1 MPLDLRNSRLPHKPA
16 VYGFGLVAVGV
27 ALWLEVIIAPIAPL
41 LALTPLSLAAALTA
55 WYGGFTAGGVALLVA
70 AAGVD
75 FLLLEPGS
83 FLSFG
88 GWDRAL
94 AIGLYLA
101 SWLVFA
107 VLVERGYRQSRV
119 DRETRVAAERQ
130 ARQADRVSELTA
142 ALGQARTPSSVVE
155 ASLQE
160 PLHALGAE
168 AGVLFLTGSDGHFEV
183 ARSVAFKL
191 DDPERLKALMESAR
205 NPVSDAID
213 RAAPVILDTR
223 AKLLNEYPDLPPDL
237 YPSNSC
243 ATVAVP
249 FMIASRV
256 VGVVRLDFRRDR
268 QFSAE
273 DREYLFVLGKR
284 AAQALDRTWQYETA
298 QRARVEAESLR
309 ARADQELSERQKV
322 ELALRAS
329 EGRYRALAAR
339 TSRLHGLTAGLSESV
354 TMHAVAQ
361 AIVHQGK
368 IVVGATTGDVTLLV
382 ENGTYFESL
391 FDDNAREQD
400 GVPNR
405 FPAET
410 GYCATQAVQTG
421 RGVFIGSFNE
431 WQEHYWRS
439 ATIAADGGFVSSA
452 TLPLMIEGTPI
463 GVLAFHFTVPV
474 NFDESYRAL
483 LLSVAQHC
491 AQALD
496 RARLYES
503 AQRARSDAEAA
514 NRLKDEFVSIVS
526 HELRTPLNAML
537 GWTSMLQR
545 GSLDPAVAARALQS
559 IHDNATRQTRLIDE
573 LLDFSRI
580 VGGRARL
587 ELEEIDLRDLIRGV
601 VESMIPSAAAHGIE
615 LQLSIIPAVTVI
627 GDLRRLEQVF
637 FNLLG
642 NALKFTPKNGR
653 VTIDTRLVDRSVEIR
668 VIDSGV
674 GIEPEFLPHVFDRFR
689 QADSTTTRSHG
700 GLGLGLSIAR
710 QLVEGH
716 KGTIAV
722 ESDGRDRGST
732 FIVRLPVAGQ
742 RPERG
747 TGQPEAEHHTPA
759 AQLSPRLDGIRVL
772 VVDDE
777 PDTREIMAHTL
788 EGCGATVTLA
798 GSAGDALTILEDR
811 EMDVLLA
818 DIAMPGEDGYALIR
832 RVRSSGEG
840 RVATIPAAAVTAH
853 ARDDEKRQALSAG
866 FQMHLA
872 KPFEPAQLAQAVESL
887 VRGSSVVH

>member
-1 MPLDLRNSRLPHKPA
+1 MRLNLRDSRLPHKPA
-16 VYGFGLVAVGV
+16 VYGFGVIAVAV
-27 ALWLEVIIAPIAPL
+27 ALWLEIIISPIAPL

-119 DRETRVAAERQ
+119 DRETRVDAERQ
-130 ARQADRVSELTA
+130 ARQANRVSELTA
-142 ALGQARTPSSVVE
+142 ALGQARTPSSAVE

-168 AGVLFLTGSDGHFEV
+168 AGLLFLTGADGRLEV
-183 ARSVAFKL
+183 ARSVAFKF
-191 DDPERLKALMESAR
+191 DDPVRLKALMESAR

-223 AKLLNEYPDLPPDL
+223 AKLQAEYPDLPADL
-237 YPSNSC
+237 YPQNSC

-249 FMIASRV
+249 FVIGSRV

-268 QFSAE
+268 NFSAE

-309 ARADQELSERQKV
+309 ARADQELAERQKV

-382 ENGTYFESL
+382 ENGTQFETL
-391 FDDNAREQD
+391 FAENAREQE
-400 GVPNR
+400 GGPHR
-405 FPAET
+405 FPAES

-439 ATIAADGGFVSSA
+439 ASIAADGGFVSSA

-503 AQRARSDAEAA
+503 AQRARADAEAA

-615 LQLSIIPAVTVI
+615 LQLSVIPAVTVI

-653 VTIDTRLVDRSVEIR
+653 VTIDTRLVERSVEIK

-710 QLVEGH
+710 QLVESH

-722 ESDGRDRGST
+722 ESEGRGQGST
-732 FIVRLPVAGQ
+732 FIVCLPVAGQ
-742 RPERG
+742 RPDRG
-747 TGQPEAEHHTPA
+747 AGQPEAQRVSTAVPA
-759 AQLSPRLDGIRVL
+759 SPRLDGIRIL

-798 GSAGDALTILEDR
+798 GSASDAITILEDR

-818 DIAMPGEDGYALIR
+818 DIAMPGEDGYSLIR
-832 RVRSSGEG
+832 RIRASGEG

-866 FQMHLA
+866 YQMHLA
-872 KPFEPAQLAQAVESL
+872 KPFEPAQLAQAVETL
-887 VRGSSVVH
+887 VRGNSVVH

>member
-1 MPLDLRNSRLPHKPA
+1 MRFASTSAATVSSPQRIVSICSCSA
-16 VYGFGLVAVGV
+16 S
-27 ALWLEVIIAPIAPL
+27 APL
-41 LALTPLSLAAALTA
+41 RPSTA
-55 WYGGFTAGGVALLVA
+55 
-70 AAGVD
+70 
-75 FLLLEPGS
+75 
-83 FLSFG
+83 
-88 GWDRAL
+88 
-94 AIGLYLA
+94 
-101 SWLVFA
+101 
-107 VLVERGYRQSRV
+107 RG
-119 DRETRVAAERQ
+119 
-130 ARQADRVSELTA
+130 
-142 ALGQARTPSSVVE
+142 RT
-155 ASLQE
+155 
-160 PLHALGAE
+160 
-168 AGVLFLTGSDGHFEV
+168 
-183 ARSVAFKL
+183 
-191 DDPERLKALMESAR
+191 
-205 NPVSDAID
+205 
-213 RAAPVILDTR
+213 
-223 AKLLNEYPDLPPDL
+223 
-237 YPSNSC
+237 
-243 ATVAVP
+243 
-249 FMIASRV
+249 
-256 VGVVRLDFRRDR
+256 
-268 QFSAE
+268 
-273 DREYLFVLGKR
+273 
-284 AAQALDRTWQYETA
+284 ETA

-309 ARADQELSERQKV
+309 ARADQELAERQKV

-382 ENGTYFESL
+382 ENGTQFETL
-391 FDDNAREQD
+391 FSESAREQD
-400 GVPNR
+400 GGPSR

-439 ATIAADGGFVSSA
+439 ASIAADGGFVSSA

-503 AQRARSDAEAA
+503 AQRARSEAEAA

-615 LQLSIIPAVTVI
+615 LQLSVIPAVTVI

-674 GIEPEFLPHVFDRFR
+674 GIEPEFLPFVFDRFR

-710 QLVEGH
+710 QLVEAH

-722 ESDGRDRGST
+722 ESEGRDRGSS

-742 RPERG
+742 RPERP
-747 TGQPEAEHHTPA
+747 TGQPAAEQLETA
-759 AQLSPRLDGIRVL
+759 AHAAPRLDGIRVL

-798 GSAGDALTILEDR
+798 GYGQRRPQHPRGSRDGRAARRYRDAWRGWLRAHPARAGIRRRPRRHHSCRRGDGACAGRGEAPGAHGRLPDAPRETVRARPARASGGNAGARHLGRALT
-811 EMDVLLA
+811 A
-818 DIAMPGEDGYALIR
+818 
-832 RVRSSGEG
+832 
-840 RVATIPAAAVTAH
+840 
-853 ARDDEKRQALSAG
+853 
-866 FQMHLA
+866 
-872 KPFEPAQLAQAVESL
+872 
-887 VRGSSVVH
+887 

>member
-16 VYGFGLVAVGV
+16 VYGFGLVAVGL

-94 AIGLYLA
+94 AVGLYLA

-168 AGVLFLTGSDGHFEV
+168 AGVLFLTGSDGHLEV

-191 DDPERLKALMESAR
+191 DDPVRLKALMESAR

-223 AKLLNEYPDLPPDL
+223 AKLQNEYPDLPPDL

-249 FMIASRV
+249 FVIGSRV

-503 AQRARSDAEAA
+503 AQRARSEAEAA

-742 RPERG
+742 RPERRHG
-747 TGQPEAEHHTPA
+747 TA
-759 AQLSPRLDGIRVL
+759 
-772 VVDDE
+772 
-777 PDTREIMAHTL
+777 
-788 EGCGATVTLA
+788 
-798 GSAGDALTILEDR
+798 
-811 EMDVLLA
+811 
-818 DIAMPGEDGYALIR
+818 
-832 RVRSSGEG
+832 RS
-840 RVATIPAAAVTAH
+840 
-853 ARDDEKRQALSAG
+853 
-866 FQMHLA
+866 
-872 KPFEPAQLAQAVESL
+872 
-887 VRGSSVVH
+887 

>member
-1 MPLDLRNSRLPHKPA
+1 
-16 VYGFGLVAVGV
+16 
-27 ALWLEVIIAPIAPL
+27 
-41 LALTPLSLAAALTA
+41 
-55 WYGGFTAGGVALLVA
+55 
-70 AAGVD
+70 
-75 FLLLEPGS
+75 
-83 FLSFG
+83 
-88 GWDRAL
+88 
-94 AIGLYLA
+94 
-101 SWLVFA
+101 
-107 VLVERGYRQSRV
+107 
-119 DRETRVAAERQ
+119 
-130 ARQADRVSELTA
+130 
-142 ALGQARTPSSVVE
+142 
-155 ASLQE
+155 
-160 PLHALGAE
+160 
-168 AGVLFLTGSDGHFEV
+168 
-183 ARSVAFKL
+183 
-191 DDPERLKALMESAR
+191 
-205 NPVSDAID
+205 
-213 RAAPVILDTR
+213 
-223 AKLLNEYPDLPPDL
+223 
-237 YPSNSC
+237 
-243 ATVAVP
+243 
-249 FMIASRV
+249 
-256 VGVVRLDFRRDR
+256 
-268 QFSAE
+268 
-273 DREYLFVLGKR
+273 
-284 AAQALDRTWQYETA
+284 
-298 QRARVEAESLR
+298 
-309 ARADQELSERQKV
+309 
-322 ELALRAS
+322 
-329 EGRYRALAAR
+329 
-339 TSRLHGLTAGLSESV
+339 
-354 TMHAVAQ
+354 
-361 AIVHQGK
+361 
-368 IVVGATTGDVTLLV
+368 
-382 ENGTYFESL
+382 
-391 FDDNAREQD
+391 
-400 GVPNR
+400 
-405 FPAET
+405 
-410 GYCATQAVQTG
+410 
-421 RGVFIGSFNE
+421 
-431 WQEHYWRS
+431 
-439 ATIAADGGFVSSA
+439 
-452 TLPLMIEGTPI
+452 MIEGTPI

-503 AQRARSDAEAA
+503 AQRARSEAEAA

-700 GLGLGLSIAR
+700 GLGLGLSIAK

-716 KGTIAV
+716 KGAIAV
-722 ESDGRDRGST
+722 ESEGLDRGST

-747 TGQPEAEHHTPA
+747 TGQPEAKHHAPA
-759 AQLSPRLDGIRVL
+759 EELSPRLDGIRVL

-798 GSAGDALTILEDR
+798 GSASDALTILEDR

-872 KPFEPAQLAQAVESL
+872 KPFEPAQLAQAVETL